1 MVPGR
6 LTRALACLTILIA
19 ACADPAQPGGDA
31 PQTGENP
38 AGTPWELKSGTVD
51 GDDLTPADDHPITLT
66 ITGDA
71 ASGTA
76 ACNGYFG
83 TVSISGTEISFS
95 GLGATEMACSPEQVM
110 VAEQRYLGA
119 LPRVRAFSITTG
131 LLTLTGDGVELVFG
145 AIPPVPTSELT
156 GTVWVLESLIDA
168 DSVSSVDGDRAT
180 LELYTDGSM
189 LGSTGCRDLHGIY
202 VVSGAEVTMPE
213 MAAEGDCPA
222 DLFEQD
228 SQVVSV
234 LGDGFR
240 ARVEGDLLTV
250 TSAGGL
256 GLVYRADS

>member
-6 LTRALACLTILIA
+6 LTGALACLTILIA
-19 ACADPAQPGGDA
+19 ACSDPAQPGGDA
-31 PQTGENP
+31 QTGEDP
-38 AGTPWELKSGTVD
+38 VDTPWELKSGTVD
-51 GDDLTPADDHPITLT
+51 GEDLIPVDDHPITLT
-66 ITGDA
+66 ITGDT

-110 VAEQRYLGA
+110 VAEQRYLDA
-119 LPRVRAFSITTG
+119 LPRVRAFSSTEG
-131 LLTLTGDGVELVFG
+131 LLTLTGEGVELVFD

-168 DSVSSVDGDRAT
+168 DSVSSVHGDRAT

-189 LGSTGCRDLHGIY
+189 LGSTGCRDLHGRF

-240 ARVEGDLLTV
+240 ARVEGNLLTV